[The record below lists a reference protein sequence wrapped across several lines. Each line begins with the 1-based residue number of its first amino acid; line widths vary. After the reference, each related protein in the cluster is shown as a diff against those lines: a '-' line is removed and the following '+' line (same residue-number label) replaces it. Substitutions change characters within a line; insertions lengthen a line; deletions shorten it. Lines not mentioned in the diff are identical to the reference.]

1 MDLNRFETNQ
11 ERELKARMQILE
23 EALAEYVQR
32 YGWTAK
38 SRGLFLGGKV
48 VRDCCSK
55 DYTKNKSAI

>member
-38 SRGLFLGGKV
+38 TRELFLGGRI
-48 VRDCCSK
+48 VRDCRSK
-55 DYTKNKSAI
+55 DYTKTKPAI

>member
-38 SRGLFLGGKV
+38 SRKVFLGGRIVRNCDSKV
-48 VRDCCSK
+48 
-55 DYTKNKSAI
+55 YTKLN